1 MEINWHL
8 EPEEVALVE
17 AIADRCISICRK
29 YGSRDVS
36 RDGILMDLIATH
48 NHSCKL
54 DLAKLAA
61 APEFDLM
68 HDVMGIRRHL
78 NRETAQ
84 LEGHFLPRCAAPA

>member
-8 EPEEVALVE
+8 APEEVALVE
-17 AIADRCISICRK
+17 SIADRFISICFK
-29 YGSRDVS
+29 YGSRVIFS
-36 RDGILMDLIATH
+36 REGVLMDLIATH
-48 NHSCKL
+48 NHSCTL

-61 APEFDLM
+61 APDVDLV

-84 LEGHFLPRCAAPA
+84 LEGHFLPRCAAA